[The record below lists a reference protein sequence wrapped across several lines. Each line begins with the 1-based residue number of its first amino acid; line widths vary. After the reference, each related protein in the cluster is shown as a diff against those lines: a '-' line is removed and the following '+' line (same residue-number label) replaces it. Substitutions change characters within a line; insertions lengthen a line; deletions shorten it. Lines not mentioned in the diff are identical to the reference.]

1 MGYPPI
7 ENLLPKTNFSIY
19 RLVRMAA
26 SRATELA
33 DGAPKMIEPPLGEK
47 TATIALEEIS
57 QGKVVMKEAADKF
70 KPVDPEKLSE
80 EQA

>member
-1 MGYPPI
+1 MSYQPL
-7 ENLLPKTNFSIY
+7 EQLLPKSNFSIY

-33 DGAPKMIEPPLGEK
+33 DGAGKLIDAAPETK
-47 TATIALEEIS
+47 TATIALEEIRA
-57 QGKVVMKEAADKF
+57 GKVVLNEVADQF
-70 KPVDPEKLSE
+70 QPSSSEKSAE